1 MSAAAPPLPDDLVAG
16 LRRLKLAT
24 IRAQGPEILQTARTQ
39 RWSVEDVLRTLVGVE
54 ISARDRTNQQLRL
67 KAANLPVFKEL
78 ETFDAQASSIA
89 MGTFDYVASLEWIRA
104 RENLLL
110 VGPAGTGKSH
120 VLVGT
125 GLRAV
130 EHGLRV
136 RYATAADLIEQLYRG
151 LADYTVARSI
161 ASLLRNDVILID
173 EVGFAPLDETGTQLL
188 FRLIA
193 GAYERR
199 SIGLASHWPFED
211 WGRFLPVPSTAAALL
226 DRLLHHSVVVVTSGE
241 SWRLKEARA
250 RASGR
255 TPVNAARATT
265 TSSHTEDSAT
275 LRS

>member
-1 MSAAAPPLPDDLVAG
+1 
-16 LRRLKLAT
+16 
-24 IRAQGPEILQTARTQ
+24 
-39 RWSVEDVLRTLVGVE
+39 
-54 ISARDRTNQQLRL
+54 
-67 KAANLPVFKEL
+67 LPVLKDL
-78 ETFDAQASSIA
+78 ETFDATASSIA
-89 MGTFDYVASLEWIRA
+89 AATFNYVASLEWVRD

-136 RYATAADLIEQLYRG
+136 RYATAADLVEQLYRG
-151 LADYTVARSI
+151 LADNTVGRSI

-211 WGRFLPVPSTAAALL
+211 WGRFLPIPSTAAALL

-250 RASGR
+250 RASAR
-255 TPVNAARATT
+255 TAATAARATSAT
-265 TSSHTEDSAT
+265 LHTEDHAT
-275 LRS
+275 A

>member
-1 MSAAAPPLPDDLVAG
+1 MSVDAPPLPDDLVIG

-24 IRAQGPEILQTARTQ
+24 IRTQGPEILQTARTQ
-39 RWSVEDVLRTLVGVE
+39 RWSVEEVLRTLVAAE

-67 KAANLPVFKEL
+67 KAANLPVVKDL
-78 ETFDAQASSIA
+78 DTFDAQASSIVMA
-89 MGTFDYVASLEWIRA
+89 TFNYVASLEWIRA

-125 GLRAV
+125 GRRAV
-130 EHGLRV
+130 EYGLRV

-151 LADYTVARSI
+151 LADNTVGRIISG
-161 ASLLRNDVILID
+161 LLRNDVILID

-226 DRLLHHSVVVVTSGE
+226 DRLLHHSIVAVTSGE

-250 RASGR
+250 RANTRSSANSTR
-255 TPVNAARATT
+255 VSTT
-265 TSSHTEDSAT
+265 TSSKENHAT
-275 LRS
+275 D

>member
-1 MSAAAPPLPDDLVAG
+1 MSAGAPPLPDDLVAG

-24 IRAQGPEILQTARTQ
+24 IRAHGPEILQTAKTQ
-39 RWSVEDVLRTLVGVE
+39 RWSVEEVLRTLVAAE

-67 KAANLPVFKEL
+67 KAANLPVLKDL
-78 ETFDAQASSIA
+78 ETFDATASSIPTA
-89 MGTFDYVASLEWIRA
+89 TLNYVGSLEWIRA

-125 GLRAV
+125 ALCAV

-151 LADYTVARSI
+151 LADNTVGRII
-161 ASLLRNDVILID
+161 ASLLRNDVILLD

-250 RASGR
+250 RALARSSAS
-255 TPVNAARATT
+255 AARSTTT
-265 TSSHTEDSAT
+265 TSHKEDHAT
-275 LRS
+275 T